1 MFPMCFLETLN
12 ICFFSSLIFF
22 SPPLFFRFHDVIL
35 KVGWFSSAPW
45 WSAACWL
52 TCWSRPAG
60 HDSKPSS
67 ELRKPRCGGVKHQG
81 VGCPESTGST
91 GRKLLGTPEVQIPGV
106 WKDLHDMLAED
117 DSNVYLVSKSV
128 KENFFK
134 SVETDE
140 FIWKKLWWLMTSHD
154 NLQNSPPVQLTDPF
168 FAIQD
173 RVETAPW
180 FWSWP
185 WLPILQFKVCHVG
198 FFVLFQKLFSGF
210 YMIE

>member
-1 MFPMCFLETLN
+1 
-12 ICFFSSLIFF
+12 
-22 SPPLFFRFHDVIL
+22 
-35 KVGWFSSAPW
+35 
-45 WSAACWL
+45 
-52 TCWSRPAG
+52 
-60 HDSKPSS
+60 
-67 ELRKPRCGGVKHQG
+67 
-81 VGCPESTGST
+81 
-91 GRKLLGTPEVQIPGV
+91 
-106 WKDLHDMLAED
+106 MLAED

-180 FWSWP
+180 LWSWP

-198 FFVLFQKLFSGF
+198 LFVFQKLFSGF